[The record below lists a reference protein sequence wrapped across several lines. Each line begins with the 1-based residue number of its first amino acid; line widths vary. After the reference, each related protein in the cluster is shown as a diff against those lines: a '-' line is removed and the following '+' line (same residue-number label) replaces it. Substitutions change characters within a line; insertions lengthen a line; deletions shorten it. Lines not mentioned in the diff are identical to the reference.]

1 MFILFF
7 LKIPVAFSLIL
18 ASAAYFL
25 FGPNTLDITIMCQRM
40 IAANESFVFLA
51 IPFFTCAG
59 VIFNYSG
66 ITRKLMNLADAMMG
80 HMVGG
85 LGHVN
90 ILMSGLMGGLS
101 GSALADTALGAKMI
115 VPEMERL
122 GYSKAYSCAVTASS
136 SCVTPIIPPGIIVI
150 LYAAASNVSVAR
162 IFFAGYIPGII
173 MLVAMLT
180 VNHIISSKRNY
191 RASRM
196 RKATGKE
203 LRRALRE
210 SIWALLV
217 PFGIIMGLRFGAFTP
232 TEAGAVS
239 IVYAIIIGV
248 FFYRELKPK
257 HIIPILV
264 ESLIATAG
272 IMFILAGA
280 QAFSLYLAWE
290 RIPMMISENIVR
302 SVSSPLGYLLMVN
315 VMLLILGLFFDG
327 GAAMILM
334 APLLVP
340 AAAALNIDLVHF
352 GIIMCVNLTLGS
364 ITPPFG
370 AQMFVACTI
379 ANCKLEDY
387 TKEVL
392 PYVFCLLIVLI
403 FLTYVPQ
410 ISLFIPNLLL

>member
-1 MFILFF
+1 
-7 LKIPVAFSLIL
+7 
-18 ASAAYFL
+18 
-25 FGPNTLDITIMCQRM
+25 M

-136 SCVTPIIPPGIIVI
+136 SCVTPIIPPGIILI
-150 LYAAASNVSVAR
+150 LYAAAANVSVAR
-162 IFFAGYIPGII
+162 LFFAGYLPGIL
-173 MLVAMLT
+173 MLIAMLF
-180 VNHIISSKRNY
+180 VNHIISTKRQYKAN
-191 RASRM
+191 RE

-203 LRRALRE
+203 VLRALRE
-210 SIWALLV
+210 AVWALLV

-239 IVYAIIIGV
+239 IVYAIVIGV
-248 FFYRELKPK
+248 FFYRELKFK
-257 HIIPILV
+257 HIIPILK

-272 IMFILAGA
+272 IMFILNGA
-280 QAFSLYLAWE
+280 QAFSLYLTWE
-290 RIPMMISENIVR
+290 RIPMMISETIVQ
-302 SVSSPLGYLLMVN
+302 SVASPLGFLLLVN

-340 AAAALNIDLVHF
+340 AAAALDINLIQF

-370 AQMFVACTI
+370 AQMFCACTI
-379 ANCKLEDY
+379 ANCRLEDY

-392 PYVFCLLIVLI
+392 PYVFCLLIVLL
-403 FLTYVPQ
+403 FLTYVPS